1 MPGLCY
7 GGCSICLFVCMPNLQ
22 SAKKE
27 LRKTAKR
34 RAANLVKKHQL
45 RTAVK
50 NIRRMV
56 AGGETATAA
65 KELPGVYKV
74 IDKSAKFRLIKK
86 NTASRLKSRIASA
99 VNKKTGK

>member
-1 MPGLCY
+1 MVQNV
-7 GGCSICLFVCMPNLQ
+7 ICLFVYMPNLQ

-34 RAANLVKKHQL
+34 RPANLKKKQQL

-56 AGGETATAA
+56 AGGDAATAA

-74 IDKSAKFRLIKK
+74 IDKSAKSRIIKK
-86 NTASRLKSRIASA
+86 NTANRLKSRITLAM
-99 VNKKTGK
+99 NKKAGK